1 MQASL
6 RAAAKQTLNLA
17 VLILVVS
24 TVLFFLLR
32 LTGDPAAVLA
42 GPDATAE
49 QLAAIRRAYGL
60 DQPLAVQFFSYIG
73 QMLRGDF
80 GRSLAT
86 SQPAIELVLASL
98 PATLS
103 LAGLALVLAFL
114 AAVPLG
120 AWIGAQKEGGGARV
134 ASALVFILQGTPGF
148 VAGLLLIQLFAV
160 ELRWLPSMGLLGG
173 TSYILPV
180 VTLALFLMPKQ
191 TRLIAA
197 NVAGA
202 YRQDYVRTA
211 RAIGAGKGAVLFRH
225 VLPNAL
231 VGAIALLG
239 AQAALLLSGAVVTE
253 TIFGWPGLGALL
265 LTASQTL
272 DFPVIQAIA
281 VVTALLVFLANAAA
295 DLAVFAI
302 DPRIRDGLGA

>member
-6 RAAAKQTLNLA
+6 RAAAKQIINLA

-73 QMLRGDF
+73 QMLQGDF

-120 AWIGAQKEGGGARV
+120 AWIGAQKEGVGARV
-134 ASALVFILQGTPGF
+134 ASALVFVLQGTPGF

>member
-6 RAAAKQTLNLA
+6 RAAAKQLVNLA

-73 QMLRGDF
+73 QMLQGDF

-120 AWIGAQKEGGGARV
+120 AWIGAQKEGVGARV
-134 ASALVFILQGTPGF
+134 ASALVFVLQGTPGF

-211 RAIGAGKGAVLFRH
+211 RAIGAGKGAALFRH

-295 DLAVFAI
+295 DIAVFAI
-302 DPRIRDGLGA
+302 DPRIRDGLGG

>member
-6 RAAAKQTLNLA
+6 RAAAKQIVNLA

-120 AWIGAQKEGGGARV
+120 AWIGAQKEGVGARV

>member
-6 RAAAKQTLNLA
+6 RAAAKQIVNLA

-211 RAIGAGKGAVLFRH
+211 RAIGAGEGAVLFRH

>member
-6 RAAAKQTLNLA
+6 RALAKQFINLA

-32 LTGDPAAVLA
+32 LTGDPAAMLA

-49 QLAAIRRAYGL
+49 QLAAIRGAYGL
-60 DQPLAVQFFSYIG
+60 DQPLAAQFFSYII
-73 QMLRGDF
+73 QMLQGDF

-103 LAGLALVLAFL
+103 LAGLALLLAFV

-120 AWIGAQKEGGGARV
+120 AWIGAQKDGFGARV
-134 ASALVFILQGTPGF
+134 ASALVFVLQGTPGF
-148 VAGLLLIQLFAV
+148 VAGLLLIQVFAV
-160 ELRWLPSMGLLGG
+160 QLRWLPSMGLLGG
-173 TSYILPV
+173 ISYILPV

-191 TRLIAA
+191 TRLVAA

-211 RAIGAGKGAVLFRH
+211 RAIGAGEATILFRH

-231 VGAIALLG
+231 VGSIALLG
-239 AQAALLLSGAVVTE
+239 AQAALLLSGAVITE

>member
-6 RAAAKQTLNLA
+6 RAAAKQLVNLA

-73 QMLRGDF
+73 QMLQGDF

-120 AWIGAQKEGGGARV
+120 AWIGAQKEGVGARV
-134 ASALVFILQGTPGF
+134 ASALVFVLQGTPGF

-295 DLAVFAI
+295 DIAVFAI
-302 DPRIRDGLGA
+302 DPRIRDGLGG

>member
-1 MQASL
+1 M
-6 RAAAKQTLNLA
+6 
-17 VLILVVS
+17 
-24 TVLFFLLR
+24 
-32 LTGDPAAVLA
+32 
-42 GPDATAE
+42 
-49 QLAAIRRAYGL
+49 
-60 DQPLAVQFFSYIG
+60 
-73 QMLRGDF
+73 
-80 GRSLAT
+80 
-86 SQPAIELVLASL
+86 
-98 PATLS
+98 
-103 LAGLALVLAFL
+103 
-114 AAVPLG
+114 
-120 AWIGAQKEGGGARV
+120 
-134 ASALVFILQGTPGF
+134 QGTPGF

>member
-6 RAAAKQTLNLA
+6 RAAAKQIINLA

-73 QMLRGDF
+73 QMLQGDF

-120 AWIGAQKEGGGARV
+120 AWIGAQKEAVGARV

-211 RAIGAGKGAVLFRH
+211 RAIGAGEGAVLFRH

>member
-73 QMLRGDF
+73 QMLQGDF

>member
-6 RAAAKQTLNLA
+6 RAAAKQLVNLA

-73 QMLRGDF
+73 QMLQGDF

-120 AWIGAQKEGGGARV
+120 AWIGAQKEGVGARV
-134 ASALVFILQGTPGF
+134 ASALVFVLQGTPGF

-211 RAIGAGKGAVLFRH
+211 RAIGAGKGAVPFRH

-265 LTASQTL
+265 LIASQTL

-295 DLAVFAI
+295 DIAVFAI
-302 DPRIRDGLGA
+302 DPRIRDGLGG

>member
-98 PATLS
+98 PATLFKMRS
-103 LAGLALVLAFL
+103 PPSTRCARLGPCWWKVRVGTAG
-114 AAVPLG
+114 
-120 AWIGAQKEGGGARV
+120 
-134 ASALVFILQGTPGF
+134 
-148 VAGLLLIQLFAV
+148 
-160 ELRWLPSMGLLGG
+160 
-173 TSYILPV
+173 
-180 VTLALFLMPKQ
+180 
-191 TRLIAA
+191 
-197 NVAGA
+197 
-202 YRQDYVRTA
+202 
-211 RAIGAGKGAVLFRH
+211 
-225 VLPNAL
+225 
-231 VGAIALLG
+231 
-239 AQAALLLSGAVVTE
+239 
-253 TIFGWPGLGALL
+253 
-265 LTASQTL
+265 
-272 DFPVIQAIA
+272 
-281 VVTALLVFLANAAA
+281 
-295 DLAVFAI
+295 
-302 DPRIRDGLGA
+302 

>member
-6 RAAAKQTLNLA
+6 RAAAKQIINLA

-120 AWIGAQKEGGGARV
+120 AWIGAQKEGQGARV

-211 RAIGAGKGAVLFRH
+211 RAIGAGEGAVLFRH